1 MLIYELLRILTP
13 EEISELITT
22 GSGKSRVSLMELI
35 QDEMEGEGA
44 KILPFQRSELL
55 EEEKVEIEEPVEPET
70 FTEEDIKVSGKCE
83 NYLLTLQ
90 LQHKKNL
97 KNIFSEKRKVKKIK
111 NNKEIS
117 LFIIEEKKKLEN
129 ASVALKGKEIIQLYE
144 KNSKVDLNMYRKS
157 RENLHR
163 ASQQGVLVNKKQA

>member
-22 GSGKSRVSLMELI
+22 GSGKTRVSLMELI
-35 QDEMEGEGA
+35 QDEIKGEGA
-44 KILPFQRSELL
+44 KILPFQRSDQL
-55 EEEKVEIEEPVEPET
+55 EEENVKIEKPVGSET
-70 FTEEDIKVSGKCE
+70 INEYDIEVSGKCE
-83 NYLLTLQ
+83 NYLQKLQ